1 LAIDPVAPAAPISPV
16 RATGSSP
23 ELATALSALA
33 RAALANNTSTLGQ
46 IVGAAHAEAHTPTG
60 AASSPVRDAGAA
72 AADGEH
78 LVAPSAPSAEPLAG
92 DRLAAAV
99 RSAAALAAP
108 VQSGLAPIMADIEA
122 AVIRPETPQAV
133 RQAAKAVLESA
144 MPTDRPM
151 TSALV
156 RNAVQGSGVF
166 MEARL
171 ARAAVA
177 EHVLI
182 PSASGDMKAAL
193 LVFRAVV
200 STWLARTPGSEPAP
214 ARMPSASGG
223 SAAAVRSG
231 PQVGAVYTQSG
242 SVSPSPGQSGA
253 LIDPQH
259 RAVAEWN
266 AEPGRPPVPDTLRAA
281 DLSTPVRPAIPRAL
295 APSPPAPTIEQNLP
309 TPALSA
315 PGARIAAVPPAQPFL
330 MVGMIED
337 EAVELS
343 LPAEQDEANLA
354 RDPRSAGLAMA
365 PRASSRPPPPYAGG
379 PTSAQAAV
387 LSDLPGDLPPA
398 ELARRLLKGVEG
410 AIARQE
416 LSQIASLPEPR
427 GEAERPTESKVSRWV
442 FDLPFHT
449 PHGVAVS
456 QFEISRDGGGGGTDA
471 GREIERTWRARFSLD
486 VEPLGPVHVQIAL
499 TGACARVGL
508 WAERP
513 DAMARLQA
521 GEAALSAALRE
532 AELSPEVAF
541 HAGAPTMAAPAPGR
555 FVDRAS

>member
-1 LAIDPVAPAAPISPV
+1 
-16 RATGSSP
+16 
-23 ELATALSALA
+23 
-33 RAALANNTSTLGQ
+33 
-46 IVGAAHAEAHTPTG
+46 
-60 AASSPVRDAGAA
+60 
-72 AADGEH
+72 
-78 LVAPSAPSAEPLAG
+78 
-92 DRLAAAV
+92 
-99 RSAAALAAP
+99 
-108 VQSGLAPIMADIEA
+108 MADIEA

-133 RQAAKAVLESA
+133 RQAARAVLESA

-177 EHVLI
+177 EPVSI

-200 STWLARTPGSEPAP
+200 STWVAKTPGIEPDP
-214 ARMPSASGG
+214 SRMPSASGG
-223 SAAAVRSG
+223 SAATVRSG
-231 PQVGAVYTQSG
+231 PEVGAVYTQGG
-242 SVSPSPGQSGA
+242 SVSPAPGQGGA
-253 LIDPQH
+253 HIDPQH

-266 AEPGRPPVPDTLRAA
+266 TGPGRPPVPDPPVAT
-281 DLSTPVRPAIPRAL
+281 DLSPRARSAIPGGG
-295 APSPPAPTIEQNLP
+295 APSLPAPTIEQNLP
-309 TPALSA
+309 APVLSA
-315 PGARIAAVPPAQPFL
+315 QGSRIAAPPPAQPFL

-337 EAVELS
+337 EVVEPPPLV
-343 LPAEQDEANLA
+343 EQDEANLA

-398 ELARRLLKGVEG
+398 ELARRLLKGVDG

-442 FDLPFHT
+442 FDLPFQT
-449 PHGVAVS
+449 PHGIAVS

-499 TGACARVGL
+499 TGASARVGL

-513 DAMARLQA
+513 EAMARLQA

-541 HAGAPTMAAPAPGR
+541 HAGAPAMAAPAPGR

>member
-1 LAIDPVAPAAPISPV
+1 MAIDPVAPAAPITPV

-23 ELATALSALA
+23 ELATAVSVLA
-33 RAALANNTSTLGQ
+33 RAALVNNTSTLGQ
-46 IVGAAHAEAHTPTG
+46 IVGAAYAEAHTPTG

-72 AADGEH
+72 APDGEH
-78 LVAPSAPSAEPLAG
+78 LVASSAPSAETSVG
-92 DRLAAAV
+92 DRLAGAV

-108 VQSGLAPIMADIEA
+108 IQSGLAPIMADIEA

-144 MPTDRPM
+144 MPTERPV

-156 RNAVQGSGVF
+156 RSAVQGSGVF

-177 EHVLI
+177 EHVSI
-182 PSASGDMKAAL
+182 PSVSGDMKAAL

-200 STWLARTPGSEPAP
+200 STWVAKTPGIEPGP
-214 ARMPSASGG
+214 SRTPSASGENV
-223 SAAAVRSG
+223 ATVRSG
-231 PQVGAVYTQSG
+231 PDIGAVYTQSG
-242 SVSPSPGQSGA
+242 SVSPAPGLRGA
-253 LIDPQH
+253 PIESQH
-259 RAVAEWN
+259 RAVAELN
-266 AEPGRPPVPDTLRAA
+266 AEPGRPPVPDTPYAA
-281 DLSTPVRPAIPRAL
+281 DLSTRARPAIPGTP
-295 APSPPAPTIEQNLP
+295 APQLPTPTIEHNLP
-309 TPALSA
+309 TPVLPAQG
-315 PGARIAAVPPAQPFL
+315 PRVAAVPPVQPFL

-337 EAVELS
+337 ETVKPPPL
-343 LPAEQDEANLA
+343 AEQDEANLA
-354 RDPRSAGLAMA
+354 RDPRSTGPAMA
-365 PRASSRPPPPYAGG
+365 PRAPSRPPPPYAGG

-398 ELARRLLKGVEG
+398 ELARRLLKGVDG

-427 GEAERPTESKVSRWV
+427 GEAERTSESKVSCWV
-442 FDLPFHT
+442 FDLPFQT
-449 PHGVAVS
+449 PHGIAVS
-456 QFEISRDGGGGGTDA
+456 QFEISREGGGGGGDA

-541 HAGAPTMAAPAPGR
+541 HAGAPTVAAPAPGR